1 MVLVNQVRGYYYLS
15 GVLMNQQKD
24 PFCGKCKAFVNTTTT
39 ARENLAKFEREYA
52 SELQRLP
59 VEFRRLLAEGKP
71 RSQASRCTKVP
82 WGRKKRE
89 TVNCRKG
96 RVLSNRHSSFCKK
109 HNT

>member
-24 PFCGKCKAFVNTTTT
+24 PFFGKCKAFVNTTTT

-59 VEFRRLLAEGKP
+59 VEFRRLLADGKAALAGFTLPEGAVG
-71 RSQASRCTKVP
+71 Q
-82 WGRKKRE
+82 KKAG
-89 TVNCRKG
+89 NCKLPEG
-96 RVLSNRHSSFCKK
+96 VCFIKSALALLQKA
-109 HNT
+109 